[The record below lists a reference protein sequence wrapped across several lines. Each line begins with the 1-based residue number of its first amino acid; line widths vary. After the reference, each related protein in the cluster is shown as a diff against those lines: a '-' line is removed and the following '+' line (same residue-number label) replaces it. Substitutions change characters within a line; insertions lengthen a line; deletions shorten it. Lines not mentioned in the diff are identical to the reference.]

1 MNFIEQFRT
10 HTTRPRDVMSLSSV
24 IQAPGESLKAYLQRF
39 QVAAIE
45 VSNPN
50 NHAIL
55 MAVMRG
61 VDPDSEF
68 RDWLAGKP
76 PATLERVYSKAH
88 QFIRR
93 EEARWSRQDKA
104 PGPVQETVKS
114 NIAVKQ
120 TSDNSGKA
128 QVNVQNK
135 PGQSKGSGGGNL
147 GKKRETGKWKSRVP
161 TYNEYTS

>member
-1 MNFIEQFRT
+1 
-10 HTTRPRDVMSLSSV
+10 
-24 IQAPGESLKAYLQRF
+24 
-39 QVAAIE
+39 
-45 VSNPN
+45 
-50 NHAIL
+50 

-61 VDPDSEF
+61 VDPNSEF
-68 RDWLAGKP
+68 GDWLVEKL
-76 PATLERVYSKAH
+76 PATLERFYSKAH

-93 EEARWSRQDKA
+93 EKARWTRRDKA

-120 TSDNSGKA
+120 SGDSSGKV

-147 GKKRETGKWKSRVP
+147 GKKREAVRWKPRIP
-161 TYNEYTS
+161 TYNE